1 MKQHTKILTK
11 NLDFDDQR
19 EIAAYESRGGYKAIR
34 KALTMSPEAIVQ
46 EVKASGLRGRG
57 GAGFPTG
64 VKWGF
69 VPKNSGKP
77 VYLLNN
83 ADESEP
89 GTFKDRVLMERDP
102 HLCLEGTMIGALAL
116 GSHWACIYIRGE
128 YGYPA
133 VSMDRAIKE
142 AYAKGYLGKNIFGSG
157 YSLDVVV
164 HRGAG
169 AYICGEE
176 TGLIESLEGNKGQ
189 PRLKPPFPASF
200 GVYGCPTIVNNT
212 ETLAAVPWIIENGAA
227 AYAALGTE
235 KSPGTKLFSASG
247 HLNKPGV
254 YEVDLGYPL
263 LEFIDKE
270 CGGVRGGKKL
280 KAVIPGGSSVPVL
293 RADELAG
300 VNLDYESIKAAG
312 SMLGS
317 GGFIVMDE
325 TTDMVDAVL
334 NLQHFYTHESCG
346 QCTPCR
352 EGAHWVEK
360 IVGRVHRGQASAADL
375 LLVDDV
381 CRQILGHTICPFGDA
396 LVTPIQSFM
405 KKFPE
410 EFQNRI
416 DVVSIG
422 RGNTEKSR
430 PTNNGAGAQAS
441 PAQGVQEESGAV

>member
-1 MKQHTKILTK
+1 MKAHTKILTV
-11 NLDFDDQR
+11 NLNHKDQR
-19 EIAAYESRGGYKAIR
+19 EITAYENRGGYKSVR
-34 KALTMSPEAIVQ
+34 KALGMAPEAIVA

-69 VPKNSGKP
+69 VPKNTGKP

-102 HLCLEGTMIGALAL
+102 HLCIEGTMIGAIAL

-128 YGYPA
+128 YSYPA
-133 VSMDRAIKE
+133 VCIDRALE
-142 AYAKGYLGKNIFGSG
+142 QAYAKGYLGKNIFGSG
-157 YSLDVVV
+157 YDLDIVV

-189 PRLKPPFPASF
+189 PRIKPPFPASF

-212 ETLAAVPWIIENGAA
+212 ETLAALPWILEHGAA
-227 AYAALGTE
+227 AYTAIGTE

-247 HLNKPGV
+247 HINKPGV
-254 YEVDLGYPL
+254 YEVDLGYPVL
-263 LEFIDKE
+263 DFIENE
-270 CGGVRGGKKL
+270 CGGMRGGKKL
-280 KAVIPGGSSVPVL
+280 KAVIPGGSSVPVM
-293 RADELAG
+293 RADELKG
-300 VNLDYESIKAAG
+300 VNLDYESLKNAG
-312 SMLGS
+312 TMLGS

-325 TTDMVDAVL
+325 TTDMVDACL

-360 IVGRVHRGQASAADL
+360 IVDRVLTGRGTSADL

-381 CRQILGHTICPFGDA
+381 CRQIAGHTICPFGEA
-396 LVTPIQSFM
+396 LVTPVQSFM

-410 EFQNRI
+410 EFERRVDGMSSQA
-416 DVVSIG
+416 G
-422 RGNTEKSR
+422 SR
-430 PTNNGAGAQAS
+430 R
-441 PAQGVQEESGAV
+441 EESGGVAI